1 MACWNSLSP
10 QLWRYMQMVQLV
22 ANAPGRTITLTFEYN
37 DPDMPQRWEASGDKD
52 TAEFLAFLNDA
63 IRIFP
68 AQSGL
73 KSRYSEIEPGYLLV
87 QALRVCGFK
96 LDDLPIHWEESLQE
110 MYDGIS
116 TNQKDGSAY

>member
-1 MACWNSLSP
+1 
-10 QLWRYMQMVQLV
+10 MVQLV

>member
-1 MACWNSLSP
+1 
-10 QLWRYMQMVQLV
+10 MVQLV

-37 DPDMPQRWEASGDKD
+37 EPDIPQRWEASGDKN
-52 TAEFLAFLNDA
+52 TVEFLAFLNDVSG
-63 IRIFP
+63 IFP

-96 LDDLPIHWEESLQE
+96 IDTLPTHWEDSLQE
-110 MYDGIS
+110 MYDEIS
-116 TNQKDGSAY
+116 ANQKNGVAY